1 MLGKDTGRE
10 RVLFEWV
17 EERRAS
23 AHIRRTIGVLAAVWL
38 AIVPMAWSQG
48 DGFEGQR
55 ITQIRIRGQQEQTLS
70 DKLPPMPLEVGKP
83 FDIDAE
89 RESLRQLYRTGRY
102 SDIRVEVTPELDG
115 LRVDFV
121 VRRNYYNNVVSIEGL
136 KEPPNEAA
144 ALASMRMGLG
154 EPFRESALKEGL
166 GHLVDT
172 LRDEGL
178 YQAKVD
184 YTLVPHEDTRSMDIN
199 VHVDSGARA
208 RVGSIDLLNH
218 TGLPDKTLLNKS
230 KLSPGKEV
238 TSARLDRAANR
249 VKKFLVSEG
258 HLGANAYLRP
268 GSYDPKTNKVSLAFD
283 VTSGPRVRVEV
294 SGAKFS
300 QAKLRKLIPIYAEG
314 TVDED
319 LLQEGRR
326 NLRDSLERDGY
337 FDADVQVS
345 STMNTEKGERVITY
359 EVSRGGRH
367 KLVGVTF
374 KGNRYFSSDL
384 LESRLQLQTAS
395 FASRGRF
402 SQSLVRSDAVSI
414 RDLYLANGFNEAKAT
429 PEVADNYGKK
439 VGDIFVTFQIDEG
452 PQTRVSELSLEGN
465 HALNNDVLLGV
476 IGSTP
481 GQPYSAVTVSSDRN
495 NILALYFNDGFPE
508 ARFDSQV
515 KQTSES
521 NRVQL
526 TYRVTE
532 GRQIEV
538 SQVLLTGY
546 EHTRRGV
553 ISRQVQIK
561 PDGPLREGDVVESQR
576 RLYNL
581 GVFNR
586 VQIAPQNPDGSDP
599 DKTVVVQVN
608 EGKRYTVGYGFGF
621 EALRLPGSTTNPA
634 GTTLSASP
642 RGLFEI
648 SKSNFA
654 GRAQTISFKA
664 RASTFQYRGVLSFL
678 APNLFTNPKWTL
690 QLTGFAD
697 KTLDVNT
704 FTSSRYEGSFQLEQ
718 TVSPGTSL
726 YYRYFFR
733 HVIVQAGSLHVT
745 PDQIPLFSQPTKIS
759 GFGLSWVRDRRNNPA
774 DASRGIFNSA
784 DFTIAPQSI
793 GSTTN
798 FVRIFLQ
805 NSTFHP
811 FGRAFVFARST
822 RFGVEQTFS
831 GSAQNQIPLPER
843 FFAGGATSLRGFS
856 LNQAGPR
863 DRTTGFPV
871 GGLALLVFN
880 QELRFPMKLPYVGN
894 RIGGTAFYDFGNVYT
909 DVSQI
914 TFRTSPSSL
923 TDDLN
928 YLSHT
933 IGFGLR
939 YATPIGPVRV
949 DFGYQLN
956 PAQFQFSFINSA
968 TKLTETKTQRLPH
981 FQFFFNIGPVF

>member
-1 MLGKDTGRE
+1 MLDRVTDHESALLE
-10 RVLFEWV
+10 RVV
-17 EERRAS
+17 ECRAS
-23 AHIRRTIGVLAAVWL
+23 ACLGRAIGVLAVLWL
-38 AIVPMAWSQG
+38 ALAPAARTQG

-55 ITQIRIRGQQEQTLS
+55 IAQIRILGQEEQILS
-70 DKLPPMPLEVGKP
+70 DRLPPMALEVGKP

-102 SDIRVEVTPELDG
+102 SDIRAEVTPEPDG
-115 LRVDFV
+115 LRLDFV

-144 ALASMRMGLG
+144 ALASMRMSLG

-166 GHLVDT
+166 GRLVDA

-178 YQAKVD
+178 YQAQVD
-184 YTLVPHEDTRSMDIN
+184 YILVSHEDSRGMDIN
-199 VHVDSGARA
+199 VQVVPGARA
-208 RVGSIDLLNH
+208 RIGSINLLNH
-218 TGLPDKTLLNKS
+218 TALPDKALLKES

-238 TSARLDRAANR
+238 TSARSDRATNR

-258 HLGANAYLRP
+258 YLGANAYIRP
-268 GSYDPKTNKVSLAFD
+268 GSYDPKTNKVSLTFE
-283 VTSGPRVRVEV
+283 VTSGLRVRVAV

-300 QAKLRKLIPIYAEG
+300 KAKLRKLIPIYAEG

-326 NLRDSLERDGY
+326 NLLDSLERDGY
-337 FDADVQVS
+337 FDADVRLS
-345 STMNTEKGERVITY
+345 STENTEKGERVITY
-359 EVSRGGRH
+359 EVNRGDRH
-367 KLVGVTF
+367 KLIDVTF
-374 KGNRYFSSDL
+374 AGNHYFSSAL
-384 LESRLQLQTAS
+384 LASRLQLQTAS

-402 SQSLVRSDAVSI
+402 SRGLVRSDAVSI
-414 RDLYLANGFNEAKAT
+414 RDLYLANGFNEIKVA
-429 PEVADNYGKK
+429 PEVDDNYRKK
-439 VGDIFVTFQIDEG
+439 VGDVFVRFQIDEG
-452 PQTRVSELSLEGN
+452 PQTRVSELKLDGN
-465 HALNNDVLLGV
+465 HALSNDVLLGV

-481 GQPYSAVTVSSDRN
+481 GQPYSAATVSSDRN
-495 NILALYFNDGFPE
+495 NILALYFNDGYPE
-508 ARFDSQV
+508 ARFDNQV
-515 KQTSES
+515 NPTSDP

-526 TYRVTE
+526 TYRITE

-538 SQVLLTGY
+538 SEVLLAGY

-553 ISRQVQIK
+553 IARQVEIK
-561 PDGPLREGDVVESQR
+561 PDGPLREGDVVETQR

-581 GVFNR
+581 GIFNR

-634 GTTLSASP
+634 GTTLSVSP

-690 QLTGFAD
+690 QLTEFAD

-718 TVSPGTSL
+718 AVSPATSL

-759 GFGLSWVRDRRNNPA
+759 GFGLTWIRDRRNNPS
-774 DASRGIFNSA
+774 DASRGMFNTA

-822 RFGVEQTFS
+822 RFGVEQAFS
-831 GSAQNQIPLPER
+831 GSPENQIPLPER

-863 DRTTGFPV
+863 DPTTGFPV

-880 QELRFPMKLPYVGN
+880 QEMRFPMKLPFVGN

-909 DVSQI
+909 DVNRI
-914 TFRTSPSSL
+914 TLRTSPSSVS
-923 TDDLN
+923 DLN
-928 YLSHT
+928 YLSHA

-956 PAQFQFSFINSA
+956 PAQFQFTNPT
-968 TKLTETKTQRLPH
+968 TKLLETQRLPH